1 MKALF
6 NTRFLY
12 DDISQF
18 RYVILTIEKNWILWT
33 LIAIF
38 SLCIAIPIFAQDSI
52 TNQNSTPNP
61 NRFII
66 KSIQIQGSKTM
77 PPEAIIS
84 MLQTRVGDEV
94 SRKKLSEDI
103 KELYKLGQF
112 SNIEV
117 DSASTDD
124 GIILTFILEEWPK
137 ISGDIA
143 INGNSEIST
152 SKIKDVL
159 TIGTNRSISGKA
171 LQENKNKILDLYKQR
186 GFYLAQV
193 EPNIVPNPEDGTARV
208 SFDITEGKK
217 ITVQEIEI
225 IGNRRI
231 SDREIRKQMKL
242 KKGKRFDDYLYEGD
256 LATVINY
263 YRQNGFVDAKLIKAD
278 KEFNETKTGII
289 VRLEVEEGPQ
299 YRIGNIDVKIK
310 PFGDTK
316 PIYSKKDI
324 LSQFIIEK
332 GDVFKEADLVDS
344 IRRIHKMYL
353 DKGRINAEIKPD
365 IKYNAQEEIAD
376 ISFTI
381 SEGTIGYI
389 GDVSINW
396 VSQSSEE
403 PHKTKEYVI
412 RRELDRFDI
421 KEGKL
426 YSYQNIEDA
435 RRKILNLGPF
445 IKRAE
450 PRVDIQE
457 ESNEPDKE
465 GESQTSQKVAVSFD
479 IEESRQSGMFSIAGG
494 YGSEGGLFG
503 AIDVWDDNILG
514 RAFRVQVSGEIGT
527 KERRTGQ
534 LLFSSPWILNTPTS
548 LTASLY
554 SIRRTINYMP
564 GDYDSNNTANYR
576 DDSVGGTVKVG
587 RPITR
592 KINLSLG
599 LRNENATYKQWDEGL
614 KKYVSPEEWYKN
626 NVNPNPTQS
635 ELKKLPT
642 SYGRTRSITFAVDR
656 DTRNYLTS
664 MFDPNSGSSHN
675 ISAEF
680 SGLGG
685 DIFHKIMEESSIFIP
700 TWWKLVLVFHTQF
713 GYIGGRDAEYLRFER
728 FYLGGIRSVR
738 GYAQYSITPPG
749 EYSQFGGNR
758 MAQLNVEY
766 RFPITSMLRGIIF
779 FDAGQ
784 TWGGTQKVWKD
795 FSPKKSVGLGIRFDF
810 LGALARL
817 EYAKPLDKLEGESK
831 VRGWKLEFD
840 IGPSF

>member
-1 MKALF
+1 MILLTMKTVFSKKNLYNDLF
-6 NTRFLY
+6 C
-12 DDISQF
+12 I
-18 RYVILTIEKNWILWT
+18 ILTQEKYLILSV
-33 LIAIF
+33 LIALVSF
-38 SLCIAIPIFAQDSI
+38 YAVTPMLAQDS
-52 TNQNSTPNP
+52 TSTSDS
-61 NRFII
+61 RFII

-77 PPEAIIS
+77 PSEAIIS

-94 SRKKLSEDI
+94 SRKKLSDDV

-117 DSASTDD
+117 ESTPAED

-137 ISGDIA
+137 VSGDIV

-152 SKIKDVL
+152 SKIKDIL
-159 TIGTNRSISGKA
+159 TIGTNRSVSGKA
-171 LQENKNKILDLYKQR
+171 LQDSKNKILDLYKQK

-242 KKGKRFDDYLYEGD
+242 KKGKRFDDYLFEGD
-256 LATVINY
+256 QVTVINY
-263 YRQNGFVDAKLIKAD
+263 YRQNGFADVRLIKAE

-289 VRLEVEEGPQ
+289 VRLELEEGPQ
-299 YRIGNIDVKIK
+299 YRIGSINLKIN
-310 PFGDTK
+310 PFEDTK

-324 LSQFIIEK
+324 FSQFIIEK
-332 GDVFKEADLVDS
+332 GDVFKEADLAEN

-353 DKGRINAEIKPD
+353 DKGRINTEVKPD
-365 IKYNAQEEIAD
+365 IKYNAQEEVVD
-376 ISFTI
+376 IYLTI
-381 SEGTIGYI
+381 SEGTVGYI

-412 RRELDRFDI
+412 RRELDRFNI

-445 IKRAE
+445 IRRAE

-457 ESNEPDKE
+457 DATELDKE
-465 GESQTSQKVAVSFD
+465 GETPKSQKVAVSFD

-503 AIDVWDDNILG
+503 ALDVWDDNILG
-514 RAFRVQVSGEIGT
+514 RALRIQVRGEMGT

-554 SIRRTINYMP
+554 SIRRTISYMP
-564 GDYDSNNTANYR
+564 GYYEDEDKASYR
-576 DDSVGGTVKVG
+576 DESVGGTIRIG

-592 KINLSLG
+592 TINLSSG
-599 LRNENATYKQWDEGL
+599 IRNENTTYKQWDEDL
-614 KKYVSPEEWYKN
+614 KKFVSPEEWYRN
-626 NVNPNPTQS
+626 NVNPNPTES

-642 SYGRTRSITFAVDR
+642 SYGRTRSIIFAAER

-685 DIFHKIMEESSIFIP
+685 DVFHKIIEESSIFIP

-758 MAQLNVEY
+758 MAQLNIEY

-784 TWGGTQKVWKD
+784 TWGGTQSVWKD

-817 EYAKPLDKLEGESK
+817 EYAKPLDRLEGESK